1 VSKVSPIITSTNAGE
16 LGPDLD
22 GRIDLAKFLQ
32 GAKLSENFI
41 HLVPGPARRR
51 GGLRFISEV
60 KQSAHRSWLIEFEFS
75 ATQAFAL
82 EFGDG
87 YVRFF
92 TKVGA
97 NRGALLV
104 TGVAAYDNG
113 AAYVPGDLV
122 SSAGTNYYCIANT
135 TGNAP
140 PNATYWYALEDDI
153 YEIPSPYPIADL
165 TNADGTCALT
175 VQQNGD
181 VLYIAHASR
190 TFEPRTLTRFANTNW
205 RFEIY
210 EPVNGPFG
218 SLNSDLAL
226 TIYASGQ
233 TGSVTLEA
241 SAAVFAATDVG
252 RLIRLESENFEK
264 PWEANAAILTNDLR
278 TSDGKTYK
286 ALNSDTTMTFAPI
299 HDRGKAFDG
308 DGGVEWQYQDC
319 GYGIARITAV
329 TDANTATAT
338 VLSDPDSG
346 VNHFPAGVVGSGN
359 ATRRWQLGAWSD
371 TTGYPSS
378 VTIFKNRLCWATRLG
393 LNLSVPADFENMA
406 EDFFNEVRDDN
417 AINFPVNGQDVNEIL
432 WVEGGEVLIVGTGG
446 GEHVGGEQNPN
457 APLSPSNFQVVR
469 HSARRCRGVQPVAVG
484 TSLLYMQRA
493 GRKILSMDFDIE
505 RERYVSTDQTVL
517 NARITRSGII
527 TMCYQGEPDSML
539 WAVRADGLLVGFTLD
554 QEQQVAGFG
563 RHPVGGTN
571 AVVEDV
577 ISLPSPDGGRE
588 DLWLQVRR
596 TINGQT
602 KRYIEVMEAP
612 WEGDDEDGTEGDDQ
626 EDAFYVDSGLTYDG
640 AAATTISGLDHLE
653 GETVHVLADGA
664 VVSPNPVVT
673 AGAITL
679 ARAASVV
686 QVGLPYSSR
695 WVSMRIEVPMP
706 AGTSQGKVKRPDGA
720 GVRFVDTLGG
730 KCGQYGGRL
739 ENLSFRTTSTPM
751 GSPEPIRSQTVDVR
765 FEGEYNADC
774 HIEVRQ
780 DQPLPMTLTAIAP
793 RLGVGGPA

>member
-1 VSKVSPIITSTNAGE
+1 MKVSPIITATNAGE
-16 LGPDLD
+16 LGPDID
-22 GRIDLAKFLQ
+22 GRIDLAKFSQ
-32 GAKLSENFI
+32 GSKLSENFL

-51 GGLRFISEV
+51 GGTRFIEEV
-60 KQSAHRSWLIEFEFS
+60 KNSDDRGWLIEFEFS

-87 YVRFF
+87 YVRFY
-92 TKVGA
+92 TKVG
-97 NRGALLV
+97 NVRGRLLA
-104 TGVAAYDNG
+104 TGATYDPSDQ
-113 AAYVPGDLV
+113 YVVGDLV
-122 SSAGTNYYCIANT
+122 IHGGINYYCIADSL
-135 TGNAP
+135 GDPP
-140 PNATYWYALEDDI
+140 PNATYWYPLTDNI

-165 TNADGTCALT
+165 TNSDGTCALT

-190 TFEPRTLTRFANTNW
+190 EFEPRTLTRFANTNW
-205 RFEIY
+205 RFAIY

-218 SLNSDLAL
+218 SLNSDTSL

-241 SAAVFAATDVG
+241 SEAVFAATDVG
-252 RLIRLESENFEK
+252 RLIRLETENFEK
-264 PWEANAAILTNDLR
+264 PWETNVAVVANDLR
-278 TSDGKTYK
+278 TSDGKVYL
-286 ALNSDTTMTFAPI
+286 AENSATTKSAAPI
-299 HDRGKAFDG
+299 HDRGSAFDG
-308 DGGVEWQYQDC
+308 DSGVEWTYQDC

-338 VLSDPDSG
+338 VLQDLDSG
-346 VNHFPAGVVGSGN
+346 VNHLPAGVVGSGN

-378 VTIFKNRLCWATRLG
+378 VTIFKNRLTWATRLG
-393 LNLSVPADFENMA
+393 LHLSVPAQFDSMA
-406 EDFFNEVRDDN
+406 EDFFNEVRDDC

-469 HSARRCRGVQPVAVG
+469 HSTRRCRGVQPVGVG

-517 NARITRSGII
+517 NDRITRSGII

-539 WAVRADGLLVGFTLD
+539 WAIRADGKLIGFTLD
-554 QEQQVAGFG
+554 AEQNVAGFG
-563 RHPVGGTN
+563 RHPIGGTSV
-571 AVVEDV
+571 VVEDA
-577 ISLPSPDGGRE
+577 ISLPSPTGGRE

-640 AAATTISGLDHLE
+640 SPATVISGLGHLE
-653 GETVHVLADGA
+653 GETLHALADGA

-673 AGAITL
+673 GGQITL
-679 ARAASVV
+679 VRAASVV
-686 QVGLPYSSR
+686 QIGLPYTSR
-695 WVSMRIEVPMP
+695 WVSNRVEVQT
-706 AGTSQGKVKRPDGA
+706 AVGTSQGKVKRPDGA
-720 GVRFVDTLGG
+720 AVRFVDTLGG

-751 GSPEPIRSQTVDVR
+751 GTPEPIRSQTVDVR

-774 HIEVRQ
+774 HIEVKQ
-780 DQPLPMTLTAIAP
+780 DQPLPMTITSVAP
-793 RLGVGGPA
+793 RVGIHGPT